1 MWFKFKFLSELLEA
15 SMVCPHRSHRC
26 GKKLTVPSQADIMF
40 LFNEGH
46 LVDFSSTEL
55 TKLVV
60 ALFSDSQLRQKN
72 LETIARGH

>member
-1 MWFKFKFLSELLEA
+1 
-15 SMVCPHRSHRC
+15 
-26 GKKLTVPSQADIMF
+26 MF

-72 LETIARGH
+72 LETIARGR